1 MTAAEEKPGP
11 EDMPAPL
18 GKRQATATDTAPDL
32 FALALTNAR
41 LTLIV
46 VFVCFGVLALGGFLS
61 VSHALAGFVAISLV
75 ALIQS
80 YTAEKT
86 HKRKQARALS
96 RQGAVRNQEGIGSI
110 VLQQMPDAVV
120 LLDGSGRIVFYNLA
134 AEAFVGKKATGKHI
148 QSALREPTLLEAL
161 ERVRLGG
168 AAESIELARSVPV
181 ERHFQVFVSPADAAG
196 KVPNLTT
203 GAAVLLV
210 LHDMSEAK
218 RVEQMRVDF
227 IANASHEL
235 KTPLASLSGFI
246 ETLQGPAKDD
256 AEAHERF
263 LTIMAEQ
270 TLRMQRL
277 IEDLLSLSRIELR
290 EHLPPKE
297 TVSLST
303 LTKDVLEAIEP
314 ITTRDNVEISVDLP
328 DDLPAVRGDWDE
340 LHQVIQNLVDN
351 AVKYGQAGGRV
362 EISATALPTLARVE
376 FSVRDYGPGIAR
388 QHIPR
393 LTERFYR
400 TDVAT
405 SRERGGTG
413 LGLAIVKHILNRHD
427 GELRVESTLGE
438 GSTFKIR
445 LPVAA

>member
-1 MTAAEEKPGP
+1 MTAAEEKSGP
-11 EDMPAPL
+11 EDRHVPQAN
-18 GKRQATATDTAPDL
+18 RRATAMDAAPEL

-46 VFVCFGVLALGGFLS
+46 AFACFGVLTLGGFLPAS
-61 VSHALAGFVAISLV
+61 LALAGFVAISLV
-75 ALIQS
+75 VLTQS
-80 YTAEKT
+80 YTAEKK
-86 HKRKQARALS
+86 HKRTQARALS
-96 RQGAVRNQEGIGSI
+96 RQGAARTEEGIGSI

-120 LLDGSGRIVFYNLA
+120 LLDGSGRIVFHNLA
-134 AEAFVGKKATGKHI
+134 AEAFVGAKATGKHI
-148 QSALREPTLLEAL
+148 QSALREPTLLDAL

-168 AAESIELARSVPV
+168 AAEAIEFARSVPV
-181 ERHFQVFVSPADAAG
+181 ERYFQVFVAPADAAG
-196 KVPNLTT
+196 KVPNLKA

-210 LHDMSEAK
+210 LHDISEVK

-246 ETLQGPAKDD
+246 ETLQGPAKEDT
-256 AEAHERF
+256 EAHERF
-263 LTIMAEQ
+263 LAIMAEQ
-270 TLRMQRL
+270 ALRMQRL

-290 EHLPPKE
+290 EHVPPKE
-297 TVSLST
+297 TVSLSA